1 MVFCGSNESKSR
13 QVGLNQTKKFLHS
26 KEDTVKQEPMK
37 WETVFINHASDKGLI
52 SKIYNKLLQLNN
64 KKQAT

>member
-1 MVFCGSNESKSR
+1 VVPMKAKVDKWDYIKLQSFC
-13 QVGLNQTKKFLHS
+13 TAKKTL
-26 KEDTVKQEPMK
+26 KQEPMK
-37 WETVFINHASDKGLI
+37 WETVFINHASDKELI